1 MRLQDIEIGKYYRLK
16 NTGGEYTKYYGW
28 VKVLEVYKR
37 GDYRSPNKTKSLVK
51 VQHTVFKD
59 DTTGFIRYFRPMD
72 LVNTSEE

>member
-1 MRLQDIEIGKYYRLK
+1 MRPQDIEIGKYYRLK
-16 NTGGEYTKYYGW
+16 NTGDEYTKYYGW

-37 GDYRSPNKTKSLVK
+37 GDYRSPDKIKSLVK